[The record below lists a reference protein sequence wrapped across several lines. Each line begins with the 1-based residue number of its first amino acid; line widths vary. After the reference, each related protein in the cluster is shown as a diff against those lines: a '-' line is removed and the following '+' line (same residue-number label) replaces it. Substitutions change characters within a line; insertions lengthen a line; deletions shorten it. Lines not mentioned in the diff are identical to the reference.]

1 MFLSFSS
8 AVWEVIRVADILDVL
23 HARCAEV
30 AGEAIL
36 SGAEHPTLTLTTR
49 EVADLLNYVADLRRH
64 CHDIDLAHRELDHRY
79 TVLRRATS
87 DATASLDRIRA
98 TLEQRTAHPEAHT
111 RQACTIARFAAENL
125 IAASL
130 NTDKAN

>member
-1 MFLSFSS
+1 M
-8 AVWEVIRVADILDVL
+8 ADILDIL

-36 SGAEHPTLTLTTR
+36 SGEEHPTLTLSTR
-49 EVADLLNYVADLRRH
+49 EVADLLNRVADLRGR
-64 CHDIDLAHRELDHRY
+64 CHDIDLAYRDLDHRY

-87 DATASLDRIRA
+87 DATASLDRIRT

-111 RQACTIARFAAENL
+111 RQACSIARFAAENL
-125 IAASL
+125 TAARLGTTTSGP
-130 NTDKAN
+130 

>member
-1 MFLSFSS
+1 M
-8 AVWEVIRVADILDVL
+8 ADILDVL

-36 SGAEHPTLTLTTR
+36 SGEEHPTLTLTTR
-49 EVADLLNYVADLRRH
+49 EVADLLNHMADLRRR
-64 CHDIDLAHRELDHRY
+64 CHDIDLAYRDLDHRY
-79 TVLRRATS
+79 TALRRATG

-98 TLEQRTAHPEAHT
+98 TLAQRTAHPEALT

-125 IAASL
+125 EAASMDPE
-130 NTDKAN
+130 TTSGP